1 LSDTVRFLDTQPAR
15 TAPLPTPPAAA
26 QLVGARRSPARLV
39 AGLIVVAAAV
49 LAFVTLDLRADHKRQ
64 VLAVT
69 TSVAAGQPLSA
80 ADVVAVA
87 VDAEAGIPLV
97 PASELA
103 SVVGR
108 TAAVPLVRG
117 QLLAPRLLGPAAF
130 PPAGQAVIAVDVK
143 PGQAPAGLQPGSAVL
158 VLTAPAADASGASAS
173 AGAATVS
180 ATVIAVDEAADGS
193 GDLVVSL
200 LMSRSDAVA
209 LGGTATSSVSLVL
222 VGQAH

>member
-1 LSDTVRFLDTQPAR
+1 VPDTVRFLEGRPVR
-15 TAPLPTPPAAA
+15 TTPPPRPLAAA
-26 QLVGARRSPARLV
+26 QLVGARRSPVRLV
-39 AGLIVVAAAV
+39 AGLLVVATAV
-49 LAFVTLDLRADHKRQ
+49 LTFVTLDLNADHKQQ

-87 VDAEAGIPLV
+87 IDAEAGVPLV
-97 PASELA
+97 PAGELA

-117 QLLAPRLLGPAAF
+117 QLLAPRLLGPPVF
-130 PPAGQAVIAVDVK
+130 PPARQAVIAVAVK
-143 PGQAPAGLQPGSAVL
+143 PGQAPEGLQPGSAVL
-158 VLTAPAADASGASAS
+158 VLAAPATDAAAAPAS
-173 AGAATVS
+173 AGVS

-209 LGGTATSSVSLVL
+209 LGATAAGSVSLVL
-222 VGQAH
+222 VGPAD